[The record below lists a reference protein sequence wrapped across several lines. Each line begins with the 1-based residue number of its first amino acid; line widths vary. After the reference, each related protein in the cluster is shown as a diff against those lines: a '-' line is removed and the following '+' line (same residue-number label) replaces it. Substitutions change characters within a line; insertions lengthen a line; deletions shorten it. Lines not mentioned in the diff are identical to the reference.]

1 MRVPDRCPETDFLSL
16 RKLTKKKLINLC
28 EDRAQMARRRADLLL
43 EEQVR
48 NAQLS
53 NDLRI
58 EHEEN
63 ALQKK
68 TIEALSLVC
77 IKAFEPKTRN
87 FVAME
92 SETPKRK

>member
-1 MRVPDRCPETDFLSL
+1 MRVPDPFPEIDFL
-16 RKLTKKKLINLC
+16 RKLTKKKLIKLC
-28 EDRAQMARRRADLLL
+28 EEREQMASKRADLLF
-43 EEQVR
+43 EEHAR

-77 IKAFEPKTRN
+77 IREFEPKMRN
-87 FVAME
+87 LIAME
-92 SETPKRK
+92 PKETK